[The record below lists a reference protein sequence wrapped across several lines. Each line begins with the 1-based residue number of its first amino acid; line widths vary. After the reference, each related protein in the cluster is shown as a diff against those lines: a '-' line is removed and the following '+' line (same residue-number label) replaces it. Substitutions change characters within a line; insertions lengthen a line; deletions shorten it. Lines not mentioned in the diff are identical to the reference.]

1 MNFISFDKKRS
12 NIMNQMEIVQ
22 LYFHDVNETNDPL
35 ETLKG
40 FQRVDVAAGK
50 TVHAV
55 ISLPS
60 SSFEFYDRMERFYN
74 FK

>member
-1 MNFISFDKKRS
+1 
-12 NIMNQMEIVQ
+12 MEIVQ
-22 LYFHDVNETNDPL
+22 LYFLNVNGTNDPL
-35 ETLKG
+35 GTLKG
-40 FQRVDVAAGK
+40 FLRVEVAAGK
-50 TVHAV
+50 TVQAV